1 MGRRYRGYS
10 SSSATIQGNIYGVDV
25 TVTVTEKDLMK
36 ILKKYLPENVH
47 QNLLNELIDNPPV
60 EDFTYELD
68 TETDLNS
75 VDMEVNCLDIED
87 CLEQIGCG
95 DAKEICFRFLNDY
108 GVYCNPKSYER
119 IVMIPNLEAE
129 REVELFLES
138 YNKKWS
144 L

>member
-10 SSSATIQGNIYGVDV
+10 SSSATIQGNIYDVDV

-36 ILKKYLPENVH
+36 MLKKYLPETVH

-60 EDFTYELD
+60 EDFEYELD
-68 TETDLNS
+68 TETNLNS
-75 VDMEVNCLDIED
+75 VDMEVDCSDIED
-87 CLEQIGCG
+87 CLEQIGD
-95 DAKEICFRFLNDY
+95 DAKEICFRFLNDS

-119 IVMIPNLEAE
+119 IVMIPNLSAE
-129 REVELFLES
+129 QDFEGFLES
-138 YNKKWS
+138 YNRKWS